1 MPLQRFEIGP
11 RSSQAVVHAGVVHL
25 CGQVA
30 RESEGQ
36 SAAIQTREILDR
48 IDELLAV
55 SGSGK
60 SKLISTIIWLS
71 DFRYFDEM
79 NLVWES
85 WVLPG
90 HTPARAVVESRLVRP
105 GFFVELMVT
114 AAV

>member
-1 MPLQRFEIGP
+1 MSIQRFEIGP
-11 RSSQAVVHAGVVHL
+11 RSSQAVIHAGVVHF

-36 SAAIQTREILDR
+36 NITIQTREILGR
-48 IDELLAV
+48 IDNLLLV
-55 SGSGK
+55 SGSNK
-60 SKLISTIIWLS
+60 SKLISTTIWLS

-85 WVLPG
+85 WVLAG
-90 HTPARAVVESRLVRP
+90 HTPVRAVVESRLVRP
-105 GFFVELMVT
+105 GFFVEIMVT